1 MIFDNVNNQIRPNKP
16 NTDILVTSSQDIY
29 QKIRVKLK
37 NQHQASAKKANVC
50 DQRIVYICMGIEK

>member
-29 QKIRVKLK
+29 QTIRVKLK
-37 NQHQASAKKANVC
+37 NQH
-50 DQRIVYICMGIEK
+50 